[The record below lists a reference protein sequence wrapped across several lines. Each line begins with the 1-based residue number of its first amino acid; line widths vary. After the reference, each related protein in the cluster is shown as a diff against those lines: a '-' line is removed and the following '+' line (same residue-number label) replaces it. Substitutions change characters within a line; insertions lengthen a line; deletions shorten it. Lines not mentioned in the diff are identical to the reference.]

1 VSDVESRAGSGNGGH
16 GGPAGVAGTCSRCG
30 DLQYVTAAEGDRAT
44 ARVCEC
50 AAVCTRCGGVGH
62 LPDTDAD
69 GYVVV
74 RACRCSHLHERV
86 ALFNAAGLPARY
98 HKKTI
103 EGYQHAGGNQNEVR
117 YALLNYRRT
126 YRAGQRGVL
135 LMGAPG
141 TGKTHLLVAL
151 LAYLSL
157 ERGYR
162 CRFVDFMTL
171 LSELKDGYNSNRS
184 EAQLIGP
191 LVRVPILA
199 IDELGKTTTRSP
211 PCSPRITR
219 WSPTPRRRASAAGWC
234 SAPPRTWRR
243 CSARRPSR
251 SGSGSA
257 STAGSGRCAGPSRSG
272 ARTTSAPACWRA
284 RPCGGR
290 GRSRSSRE
298 GTRAGRPRGAQP
310 GMTVSRYSAKR

>member
-199 IDELGKTTTRSP
+199 IDELGKGRNSEWEQGVLDEVISQRYNARRTTFFATNYREDAAPLAEPRPRTGSFRSADRTERVDALTAITLEERIG
-211 PCSPRITR
+211 PRIY
-219 WSPTPRRRASAAGWC
+219 
-234 SAPPRTWRR
+234 
-243 CSARRPSR
+243 SR
-251 SGSGSA
+251 LKDM
-257 STAGSGRCAGPSRSG
+257 CDFMLVEGPDFRQ
-272 ARTTSAPACWRA
+272 R
-284 RPCGGR
+284 
-290 GRSRSSRE
+290 
-298 GTRAGRPRGAQP
+298 
-310 GMTVSRYSAKR
+310 KR